1 MGRKRAEGNERLGEY
16 IQRRSGG
23 MLELRFPLP
32 VDVREAFLNDRG
44 KPRTHIIKSL
54 GTTDVKVANAKA
66 DQLRARIR
74 SEIDQVRGTRKS
86 LTLSSYLHRLYE
98 EEIAQFHIEAAADAR
113 SGVLGLSEQNEGLRT
128 STRRSHAKALV
139 SGNPIERVA
148 VAGWAAD
155 RYLSTLGRSP
165 ENAPDYQEIVDQC
178 ANTIFDALAAQNEL
192 SAGRPLPK
200 ALAAALSAPKA
211 AGAANASSER
221 GRLSLSAYF
230 ENVYLPAIQKTG
242 EIEGQNTI
250 SGKALA
256 VRLFAELVGD
266 LPIGGIEK
274 AHLWQFH
281 DDLQQLP
288 NSRQLKGN
296 DRALPPRQLIE
307 ASKRGD
313 IQVETLHPK
322 TIGKHLSGVKSILT
336 FAEQRRDIFAAQ
348 TAGVRAKFD
357 RSVEAGRAFTTEEL
371 NRIFAQPLFTGSL
384 EGIRPNGWRKPGHI
398 KIRDDRYWLPLVM
411 LFTGARPS
419 EVAGLRTED
428 VIIEH
433 DVPHFILVP
442 SEVRRLKNPKS
453 KRMVPIHSRLIDL
466 CFLDFARD
474 TERQTD
480 GRFFPMVEQLP
491 FKEHVTGSTRKKGL
505 SSSKVLRDFNEYVL
519 ADANAR
525 QNRGSNKCFRNT
537 FEQEALA
544 TIPSDEVRRRLTG
557 RDVNSTVQIYTQN
570 IPDDPIKRN
579 KQLRMLQAELEKIRY
594 DGVVLPMKDWRAAS
608 QAEWDSA
615 KTEIYL

>member
-23 MLELRFPLP
+23 ALELRFPLP
-32 VDVREAFLNDRG
+32 VDVRESFLNDQG
-44 KPRTHIIKSL
+44 KPRTHIIRSL
-54 GTTDVKVANAKA
+54 GSTDIKVANAAA
-66 DQLRARIR
+66 DPMRVHIR
-74 SEIDQVRGTRKS
+74 SEIDQVRLTRKS
-86 LTLSSYLHRLYE
+86 LSLSDYLRRLYE
-98 EEIAQFHIEAAADAR
+98 EEIAQFHVVAAADAR
-113 SGVLGLSEQNEGLRT
+113 SGLLGPSELTEGLRT
-128 STRRSHAKALV
+128 STRRSHAKALL
-139 SGNPIERVA
+139 SGNAIERAA
-148 VAGWAAD
+148 VARWAAD
-155 RYLSTLGRSP
+155 RYLGLLGRSP
-165 ENAPDYQEIVDQC
+165 DNAPDYQEIVDQC
-178 ANTIFDALAAQNEL
+178 ANTMVEALTAQNEL
-192 SAGRPLPK
+192 SAGRPAPK
-200 ALAAALSAPKA
+200 SFASALSVPKEKNVS
-211 AGAANASSER
+211 NASSER
-221 GRLSLSAYF
+221 GRLSLSTYF

-242 EIEGQNTI
+242 EIQGQNTI

-256 VRLFAELVGD
+256 VDLFTKLVGD
-266 LPIGGIEK
+266 FPVGGIEK

-288 NSRQLKGN
+288 NSRLIKGN
-296 DRALPPRQLIE
+296 DRSLSPRQLIE

-313 IQVETLHPK
+313 IQVATLHAK

-384 EGIRPNGWRKPGHI
+384 EGIRPNGWRKAGHI
-398 KIRDDRYWLPLVM
+398 QIRDDRYWLPLVM

-428 VIIEH
+428 VIIDHE
-433 DVPHFILVP
+433 VPHFILVP

-453 KRMVPIHSRLIDL
+453 KRMVPIHSRIIDL
-466 CFLDFARD
+466 GFLDFARN

-480 GRFFPMVEQLP
+480 GRFFPLAEQLT
-491 FKEHVTGSTRKKGL
+491 FKEHATGATRKKGL
-505 SSSKVLRDFNEYVL
+505 SSSKILRDFNEYVL
-519 ADANAR
+519 EDADAR

-570 IPDDPIKRN
+570 IPDDPIKRTR
-579 KQLRMLQAELEKIRY
+579 QLRMLQAEIEKIRY
-594 DGVVLPMKDWRAAS
+594 DGVVLPIKG
-608 QAEWDSA
+608 
-615 KTEIYL
+615 